1 MEPVHSIPSTVSVPQ
16 TVAPRPAPTPVLQ
29 AVPTDLSPAQTVTAS
44 DTGGAISGDVRNAE
58 LGLTEPQ
65 GGSPGQNAAN
75 GQSAQNTQ
83 NGQNAQGG
91 QDTAGSNGSGTSG
104 GYRSSILIDPTTH
117 EVIYRVVDVRTQ
129 QVVRQ
134 IPAEAML
141 RAQAYNL
148 ALANG
153 KSQSEAL
160 AQADLEA

>member
-29 AVPTDLSPAQTVTAS
+29 AVPTDLSPAQTVTAT
-44 DTGGAISGDVRNAE
+44 DTGGAISGDVKNAQ

-75 GQSAQNTQ
+75 GQSAQNA
-83 NGQNAQGG
+83 QNAQGG

-104 GYRSSILIDPTTH
+104 GYRSSVLIDPTTH